1 MTQAHVVVVGSINVD
16 LVAVVD
22 HIPAPGESVLGTQFI
37 RAHGGKAGNAAAA
50 LGRLGIHTT
59 IVGCIGDD
67 EFGRDSRD
75 GLEAAGVDT
84 SKLLVHDTASTGV
97 ALIFVDAHGENV
109 VGSVSGANFEL
120 TPDLLEQQFNAI
132 ETDVSALMINL
143 EVPMPTVERAV
154 ELAHQRRWIVVMNPA
169 PSRPLPEELLAKVD
183 VITPTAVEV
192 DAIHPD
198 GLAGV
203 LSAGCSAIVI
213 TRGAAGAEI
222 HWADREP
229 VQIPA
234 FAVDVVDTTG
244 AGDAFSAALTGWLA
258 QGASLEEA
266 AAAAAAVGALTVT
279 ASGARNRDLSS
290 EAVDLLRR
298 SRSQA

>member
-1 MTQAHVVVVGSINVD
+1 VSPAHVVVVGSINVD

-59 IVGCIGDD
+59 IVGCVGDD
-67 EFGRDSRD
+67 EFGRDSRA
-75 GLEAAGVDT
+75 GLESAGVDV
-84 SKLLVHDTASTGV
+84 SQLLVHPTASTGV
-97 ALIFVDAHGENV
+97 ALIFVDSQGENV

-120 TPDLLEQQFNAI
+120 TPELLEQQFNAI

-143 EVPMPTVERAV
+143 EVPMPTVERAIDLV
-154 ELAHQRRWIVVMNPA
+154 HQRGWIVVMNPA
-169 PSRPLPEELLAKVD
+169 PSRPLPNDLLAKLD
-183 VITPTAVEV
+183 VITPNSVEV

-203 LSAGCSAIVI
+203 LAAGCGAIVI

-222 HWADREP
+222 HRLDQEP
-229 VQIPA
+229 VHVAA

-266 AAAAAAVGALTVT
+266 VEAAAAVGALTVT
-279 ASGARNRDLSS
+279 ASGARNRELSA
-290 EAVDLLRR
+290 EAVDRLRHR
-298 SRSQA
+298 QSQA

>member
-1 MTQAHVVVVGSINVD
+1 VSQ
-16 LVAVVD
+16 
-22 HIPAPGESVLGTQFI
+22 
-37 RAHGGKAGNAAAA
+37 
-50 LGRLGIHTT
+50 
-59 IVGCIGDD
+59 
-67 EFGRDSRD
+67 
-75 GLEAAGVDT
+75 
-84 SKLLVHDTASTGV
+84 LLVHPTASTGV
-97 ALIFVDAHGENV
+97 ALIFVDSQGENV

-120 TPDLLEQQFNAI
+120 TPELLEQQFNAI

-143 EVPMPTVERAV
+143 EVPMPTVVRAID
-154 ELAHQRRWIVVMNPA
+154 LAHQRGWIVVMNPA
-169 PSRPLPEELLAKVD
+169 PSRPLPNDLLAKLD
-183 VITPTAVEV
+183 VITPNSVEV

-203 LSAGCSAIVI
+203 LAAGCGAIVI

-222 HWADREP
+222 HRLDQEP
-229 VQIPA
+229 VHVAA

-266 AAAAAAVGALTVT
+266 VEAAAAVGALTVT
-279 ASGARNRDLSS
+279 ASGARNRELSA
-290 EAVDLLRR
+290 EAVDRMRR